1 MRRWWMSAVL
11 ASAVGLGCS
20 AEGEQPSDTDLSSQE
35 SASLKFMRE
44 EEKLARDVY
53 SVVEH
58 LDPSFVNVGASEQT
72 HMDAILTLLDRYGLS
87 DPAAG
92 KPKGEFTDPALQ
104 SIYNEL
110 ARRGVAS
117 QVAALQ
123 VGVEIE
129 ELDIRDIENA
139 KNAMTHSDIQST
151 YDSLL
156 KGSRNHLRTFYGK
169 LQASGGTYTPQYI
182 DAATFAAIVGSA
194 RETGK

>member
-35 SASLKFMRE
+35 SASLTFIRE

-53 SVVEH
+53 SVVEN

-72 HMDAILTLLDRYGLS
+72 HMDAVLTLLERYGLP

-92 KPKGEFTDPALQ
+92 KPKGEFADPALQ
-104 SIYNEL
+104 TIYNEL
-110 ARRGVAS
+110 TRRGVVS
-117 QVAALQ
+117 QIAALQ

-129 ELDIRDIENA
+129 ELDIRDIEKA
-139 KNAMTHSDIQST
+139 KERITQGDILST

-169 LQASGGTYTPQYI
+169 LQASGGDYTPQYV
-182 DAATFAAIVGSA
+182 DATTFAAIVGSA